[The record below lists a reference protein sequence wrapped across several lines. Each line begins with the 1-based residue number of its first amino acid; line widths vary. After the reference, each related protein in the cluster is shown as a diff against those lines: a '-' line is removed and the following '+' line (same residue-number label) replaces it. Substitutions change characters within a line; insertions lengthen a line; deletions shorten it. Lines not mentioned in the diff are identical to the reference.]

1 MAQGVGVD
9 IGLLTESALRLAF
22 FFGVFATCGVFEWWA
37 PRRKQE
43 RWQRWISN
51 IGVSALNQLTVRLIV
66 PITGVQLASLVEEA
80 GWGLL
85 NWASLPMVPSMLV
98 AVLLLDL
105 VIYVQHRVYHL
116 VPLLWRFHRMHHADT
131 QLDVTTGVRF
141 HPVSI
146 LLSALIKLGAICI
159 IGPSALAV
167 LIFEVLLN
175 ATSLFNHSNIKI
187 PAILDRTL
195 RLVVVTPDMHRVHHS
210 ILNEEMNRNFG
221 FNFPWWDRLL
231 GSYHAQPGMGHED
244 MQLGLEQFR
253 DAEEIRLIR
262 MLSQPFR

>member
-1 MAQGVGVD
+1 
-9 IGLLTESALRLAF
+9 
-22 FFGVFATCGVFEWWA
+22 
-37 PRRKQE
+37 
-43 RWQRWISN
+43 
-51 IGVSALNQLTVRLIV
+51 
-66 PITGVQLASLVEEA
+66 
-80 GWGLL
+80 
-85 NWASLPMVPSMLV
+85 
-98 AVLLLDL
+98 
-105 VIYVQHRVYHL
+105 
-116 VPLLWRFHRMHHADT
+116 MHHADT